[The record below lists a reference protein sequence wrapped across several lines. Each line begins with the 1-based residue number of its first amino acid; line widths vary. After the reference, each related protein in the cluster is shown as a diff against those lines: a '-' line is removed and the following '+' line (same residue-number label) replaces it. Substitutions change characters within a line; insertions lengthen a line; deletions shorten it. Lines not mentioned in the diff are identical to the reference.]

1 MHLVAVVQSN
11 VTAAQYNAVKMDDEG
26 TPPLKVHEEK
36 PPLVDGLLENLPD
49 GDLEEPSP
57 KVKPEENAAKG
68 SLKETSPITWPIDI
82 PPTEPELKTETPEII
97 EPLWVRALT
106 GIEAGHNDSNPV
118 WSPSG
123 ELIAFERST
132 GDKKVVIITDLNG
145 SIVKKVY
152 LQLEKN
158 DDEMEFF
165 LSGISEEASYN
176 AGLTWSH
183 RGDRFVVMSNGGS
196 GNYDLFLGTMGSEGT
211 PRLTESGAKD
221 GLAHWSPVDDLL
233 IFVSGRTGKG
243 DLYLMDLT
251 TNRLKQLT
259 RGDRPYLYPRWSP
272 DGEKIA
278 LIYGSNE
285 NHDIYLIPDM
295 KEPLITLK
303 PLSLWPYDDLR
314 PVWSPDGK
322 KIAFYTNYNKENDPK
337 EWSLVVIASDGSD
350 PKDGE
355 GLVEKIVATDVVPD
369 IAQGP
374 TWMPDSNRIVFVKND
389 RKSYNPIYII
399 DIHNKSCFLIQTDTK
414 MNHDLSCSVDGT
426 IAFRAQVEQWD
437 HIHIAKLKE

>member
-1 MHLVAVVQSN
+1 MNLVAVVPSN
-11 VTAAQYNAVKMDDEG
+11 ATAAQDYYVKMDGEV
-26 TPPLKVHEEK
+26 TPPMKVNEEK
-36 PPLVDGLLENLPD
+36 PPLVDELLDNLPV
-49 GDLEEPSP
+49 GDPEGPSS
-57 KVKPEENAAKG
+57 KTKPEENVPKE
-68 SLKETSPITWPIDI
+68 SLKKTSPTVWHVDI
-82 PPTEPELKTETPEII
+82 LPKEPEIKTETPETI
-97 EPLWVRALT
+97 EPMWVRALT

-123 ELIAFERST
+123 GLIAFERST
-132 GDKKVVIITDLNG
+132 GDKKEVIITDQNG
-145 SIVKKVY
+145 SIVKKIY
-152 LQLEKN
+152 LQLEKE
-158 DDEMEFF
+158 DDDMELF
-165 LSGISEEASYN
+165 LPGISGDSSYN

-196 GNYDLFLGTMGSEGT
+196 GNYDLFLGDMGSDGT
-211 PRLTESGAKD
+211 PRLTENGAKD
-221 GLAHWSPVDDLL
+221 GLAHWSPIDDFLV
-233 IFVSGRTGKG
+233 FVSGRTGKA

-251 TNRLKQLT
+251 TNRLKKLT
-259 RGDRPYLYPRWSP
+259 RGDKSYLYPRWSP
-272 DGEKIA
+272 DGKKIA

-285 NHDIYLIPDM
+285 NHDIYLIADM
-295 KEPLITLK
+295 KEPLNTLK

-322 KIAFYTNYNKENDPK
+322 KIAFYTNYNKKNDPK
-337 EWSLVVIASDGSD
+337 EWSLAVIASDGSD
-350 PKDGE
+350 PKEGE
-355 GLVEKIVATDVVPD
+355 GLVEKIVATDVIPD

-389 RKSYNPIYII
+389 RKAYNPIYIV
-399 DIHNKSCFLIQTDTK
+399 DVHKKSCFLIQTDTK